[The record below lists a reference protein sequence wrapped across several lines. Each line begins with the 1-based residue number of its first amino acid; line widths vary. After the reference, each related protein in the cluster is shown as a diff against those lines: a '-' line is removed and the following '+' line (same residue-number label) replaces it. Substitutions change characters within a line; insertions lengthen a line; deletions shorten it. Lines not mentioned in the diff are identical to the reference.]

1 MDRKNRQTIRRS
13 GAFVLAAGLSLTW
26 FGVGTA
32 SADELAP
39 TDEARVLAD
48 KGGVPNGGNA
58 GGGGQGGG
66 QDNPGG
72 GQGGGNPTGNNG
84 TVKVHG
90 SQGDESTQNEPKV
103 DCLNLAWYDYA
114 DAAQASVVVTMVGG
128 PDSPTVGQAATTL
141 VADPADG
148 GGYDGEL
155 AVPLD
160 FTGIDPA
167 NNGMYHVRVDV
178 TTASS
183 TGQSQQKSKVVW
195 VSGSCGGGT
204 TTTPPGGC
212 VPSATVTCGGLFDLD
227 PVVTAAPVVETP
239 AAPAGQPTDVLGNQV
254 VDTPAA
260 APAAAAPVVDVKGA
274 ELARTGALTDRLV
287 QVAGALLVLG
297 GIAMLASKER
307 AVVAPTRRR

>member
-1 MDRKNRQTIRRS
+1 MDRKSRQTIRRS
-13 GAFVLAAGLSLTW
+13 GAFALVAGLSLSI
-26 FGVGTA
+26 FGGTA

-39 TDEARVLAD
+39 TDEARTLAD

-58 GGGGQGGG
+58 GGGQGGG
-66 QDNPGG
+66 QDNNGGGQGG

-84 TVKVHG
+84 SVKVHG
-90 SQGDESTQNEPKV
+90 SQGDETTHNEPKV
-103 DCLNLAWYDYA
+103 DCLNLAWYDY
-114 DAAQASVVVTMVGG
+114 DGAAQASVVVTMVGG
-128 PDSPTVGQAATTL
+128 PDSPTVGQASTTL
-141 VADPADG
+141 VADPAEG

-183 TGQSQQKSKVVW
+183 TGESQQKSKVVW
-195 VSGSCGGGT
+195 VSGTCGGT

-239 AAPAGQPTDVLGNQV
+239 AAPEQPTDVLGNQV

-260 APAAAAPVVDVKGA
+260 PAAAPVADVKGA

-297 GIAMLASKER
+297 GVAMLASKER